1 MIPVI
6 ISLALMAILITL
18 ITVLATALGGFL
30 ALRSRDRMHLLLGLS
45 AGLLFGLV
53 AFDLIPEVLEL
64 NTHRLAGIPT
74 PMVAFVVG
82 FLALHMMERFF
93 GSHEPADSDYG
104 DDHSHTRLST
114 GVIGA
119 GAMVIHVFLDGVGVG
134 LAFQVSNSVGFAVAI
149 AVISH
154 AFTDGLNT
162 VMLLIRSG
170 RWRTKAIALL
180 ALDGVARLLGATIG
194 TYLTLSEPLLGI
206 YLALFAGFL
215 VYLSTSH
222 VLPEA
227 HSNHPSRWTL
237 LATLLGVVVMF
248 GIVSVGESA

>member
-45 AGLLFGLV
+45 AGLLLGLV

-134 LAFQVSNSVGFAVAI
+134 LAFQVSNSVGFAACI